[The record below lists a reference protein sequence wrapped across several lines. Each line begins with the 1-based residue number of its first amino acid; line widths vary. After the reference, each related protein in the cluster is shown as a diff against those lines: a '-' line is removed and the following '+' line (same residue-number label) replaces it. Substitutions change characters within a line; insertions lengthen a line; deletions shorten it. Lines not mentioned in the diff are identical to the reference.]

1 MSDDYRV
8 PKRRLP
14 VQVTLAGG
22 AQLHVQ
28 LFLAPCASHHLG
40 PERVEDLLN
49 GPHDFIP
56 AQEVGSGAMTLL
68 NRAALV
74 VAKVTHEGVDD
85 PDVSEGVCVEHEV
98 QVHLLDA
105 SLGDAGLL
113 RGTLR
118 YSRPEANG
126 RVSDFLN
133 EPTPFLELQGPG
145 GSVFVS
151 KRHVARIDVGSR

>member
-1 MSDDYRV
+1 MSDYHV
-8 PKRRLP
+8 PKRRRP

-28 LFLAPCASHHLG
+28 LFLAPFASDHVG

-85 PDVSEGVCVEHEV
+85 PAPAEDVCTEHEV
-98 QVHLLDA
+98 PVHLLDA

-133 EPTPFLELQGPG
+133 EPAPFLELLSPE

-151 KRHVARIDVGSR
+151 KRHVARIGVGSR

>member
-1 MSDDYRV
+1 MSEYRV

-14 VQVTLAGG
+14 VQVTLVGG

-28 LFLAPCASHHLG
+28 LFLAPFASDHVG

-56 AQEVGSGAMTLL
+56 AQEVGSGDMTLL
-68 NRAALV
+68 NRAALM
-74 VAKVTHEGVDD
+74 VARVTHEGVDD
-85 PDVSEGVCVEHEV
+85 PPPAVGECVEHEV

-105 SLGDAGLL
+105 SQL
-113 RGTLR
+113 RGRVR
-118 YSRPEANG
+118 YARPEASA
-126 RVSDFLN
+126 RLSDFLN
-133 EPTPFLELQGPG
+133 EPAPFVELLSPE

-151 KRHVARIDVGSR
+151 KRHVARIGVGSR

>member
-1 MSDDYRV
+1 MSEYRV

-28 LFLAPCASHHLG
+28 LFLAPFASNHLG

-68 NRAALV
+68 NRSALV
-74 VAKVTHEGVDD
+74 VARVTHEGVDD
-85 PDVSEGVCVEHEV
+85 PPPDELECVEHEV
-98 QVHLLDA
+98 QVHLLDP
-105 SLGDAGLL
+105 SLGESGLL
-113 RGTLR
+113 HGRLR
-118 YSRPEANG
+118 YARPEANG

-133 EPTPFLELQGPG
+133 EPSPFLELLSAE
-145 GSVFVS
+145 GSAFVS

>member
-1 MSDDYRV
+1 MSDYHV
-8 PKRRLP
+8 PKRRRP

-28 LFLAPCASHHLG
+28 LFLAPFASNHVG

-56 AQEVGSGAMTLL
+56 AQEVGSGSMTLL

-74 VAKVTHEGVDD
+74 VARVTHEGVDD
-85 PDVSEGVCVEHEV
+85 PPPEEPECVEHEV
-98 QVHLLDA
+98 QVHLLDPA
-105 SLGDAGLL
+105 LGHG
-113 RGTLR
+113 RTLQGR
-118 YSRPEANG
+118 VHYARPEASA
-126 RVSDFLN
+126 RISDFLN
-133 EPTPFLELQGPG
+133 EPSPFLELKGPE
-145 GSVFVS
+145 GSAFVS